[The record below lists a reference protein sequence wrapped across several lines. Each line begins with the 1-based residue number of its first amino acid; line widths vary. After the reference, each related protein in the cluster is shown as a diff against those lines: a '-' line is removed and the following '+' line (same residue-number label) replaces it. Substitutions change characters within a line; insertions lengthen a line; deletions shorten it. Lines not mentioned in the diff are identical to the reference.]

1 MKNIKNKNRLLAVL
15 NSLDDEF
22 KNLTINEFLKS
33 IEKEILK
40 EKEEE
45 TEEEKLVINTY
56 KPTFLKIYQKDDDWM
71 GESIKV
77 YKVED
82 VLFKELDINFNKL
95 YQIIGEEISFSKIN
109 VFKKKLTRKE
119 NRAIF
124 THQDLKKF
132 EIISEGEYLSFLEK
146 YKKLDKEIKLI
157 FKEK

>member
-15 NSLDDEF
+15 NSFDDEF
-22 KNLTINEFLKS
+22 KNISINEFLKS
-33 IEKEILK
+33 LEKEISK

-45 TEEEKLVINTY
+45 IKEEKLVINTY
-56 KPTFLKIYQKDDDWM
+56 KSNFLKIYQKDDNWR

-82 VLFKELDINFNKL
+82 ILVGELDVDFNKL

-109 VFKKKLTRKE
+109 IFKRKLRKKE
-119 NRAIF
+119 NHAIF
-124 THQDLKKF
+124 TYQNLKKF
-132 EIISEGEYLSFLEK
+132 EIISEEEYVSFLEK